1 MRAAGN
7 SSAGDLATRLAALEQ
22 MELESLRAEW
32 LRLYRTASPPRLSRD
47 LMARGIAT
55 KLQEAVHGGL
65 HPAARRKLA
74 SLMAQRPTPSE
85 AHVAPTASL
94 RPGAMLVRTWRGQTH
109 TVQVLPDGFEHQG
122 QRYRTL
128 SQIAKTITG
137 AHWSGPRF
145 FGLIASAYPRADD
158 AQTS

>member
-1 MRAAGN
+1 MRAADN
-7 SSAGDLATRLAALEQ
+7 SGAGDLAARLAALEQ
-22 MELESLRAEW
+22 MELEPLRAEW
-32 LRLYRTASPPRLSRD
+32 LRLYRTAPPPRLSRD

-74 SLMAQRPTPSE
+74 SLAAARRAPSE
-85 AHVAPTASL
+85 THVAPIALL

-109 TVQVLPDGFEHQG
+109 TVQVLQDGFEHQG
-122 QRYRTL
+122 QRYRSL
-128 SQIAKTITG
+128 SQIARTITG

-145 FGLIASAYPRADD
+145 FGLVTFAVPQCSNAQAS
-158 AQTS
+158 

>member
-1 MRAAGN
+1 MRAADKSG
-7 SSAGDLATRLAALEQ
+7 AGDLPARLAALEQ
-22 MELESLRAEW
+22 MGLEPLRIEW
-32 LRLYRTASPPRLSRD
+32 LRLYRTAPPPRLSRD

-55 KLQEAVHGGL
+55 KLQEAVYGGL

-74 SLMAQRPTPSE
+74 SLMAAGDAPPAERL
-85 AHVAPTASL
+85 APTASL

-122 QRYRTL
+122 QRYGSL
-128 SQIAKTITG
+128 SQIAKAITG

-145 FGLIASAYPRADD
+145 FGLVASAGPRSGN
-158 AQTS
+158 AQVS